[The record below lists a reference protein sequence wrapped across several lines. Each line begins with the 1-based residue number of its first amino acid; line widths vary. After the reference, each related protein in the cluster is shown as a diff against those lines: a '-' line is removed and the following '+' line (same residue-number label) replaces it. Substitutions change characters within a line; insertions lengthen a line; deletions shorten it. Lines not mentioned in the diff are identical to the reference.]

1 MMVLIGQMLGCL
13 IVAAGIGGAIGWLLR
28 PLSTGQL
35 TQASMDITATLRH
48 KEQMLAKVQH
58 ELKVQAAAMQTLESK
73 IIESDE
79 LNQSMKQELSA
90 RNDRLHALQEELAV
104 RTQRLTALE
113 GEVVSLRRSAS
124 EYAEAA
130 AVQSEEIQQL
140 HLARQEA
147 QQALESNEQERH
159 NLQRRVTEL
168 ESAVA
173 ETDHLRERVGEL
185 EPAQGRVHWLEVQ
198 LCDRE
203 AEHRAALHQLKA
215 QLDERD
221 RRIGEL
227 EPLFQRL
234 QEQEAALTQWET
246 KYAQTLTQHEAQIA
260 MLQQQL
266 AGQDRLQ
273 AQLLLDKQLLHE
285 RAEQIDGLQ
294 HRIHDLEAQQQGLAD
309 QVKTAGDKQA
319 EVDRLR
325 KRLVEVRAAL
335 RIKTDGGAVAPR
347 QKIRQN
353 GSQLSLQIEQVNAAK
368 ARPKDKPKDKPKD
381 DLSKIHGIGPTF
393 ARTLN
398 KMGLHSF
405 DQIARWT
412 PEDIDKVAK
421 KLYTAPDRI
430 KRDKWVDEAKKLH
443 EQKYGQRL

>member
-1 MMVLIGQMLGCL
+1 MIVLIGQMLGCL

-28 PLSTGQL
+28 QLSTGQL
-35 TQASMDITATLRH
+35 TPQSLDITATLRH
-48 KEQMLAKVQH
+48 KEQMLEQVQH
-58 ELKVQAAAMQTLESK
+58 ELKVQAAAIQILESK

-79 LNQSMKQELSA
+79 LNQSTRQELSA
-90 RNDRLHALQEELAV
+90 RNDQLHALQEERAV
-104 RTQRLTALE
+104 RSQRLTVLE
-113 GEVVSLRRSAS
+113 GEVASARRRAN
-124 EYAEAA
+124 EYAETAV
-130 AVQSEEIQQL
+130 VQSEEVQQL
-140 HLARQEA
+140 HLSRQET
-147 QQALESNEQERH
+147 QQTLESNEQERH
-159 NLQRRVTEL
+159 NLQRRVAEL
-168 ESAVA
+168 ETAVA
-173 ETDHLRERVGEL
+173 ETDRLRERVVEL

-203 AEHRAALHQLKA
+203 AEHRAALHQLNS
-215 QLDERD
+215 QLSERD

-227 EPLFQRL
+227 EPIVQRL
-234 QEQEAALTQWET
+234 QEQEAALRQWET
-246 KYAQTLTQHEAQIA
+246 KYAQALTQHEAQIVS
-260 MLQQQL
+260 LQQQL

-273 AQLLLDKQLLHE
+273 AQLLLDKELLHE
-285 RAEQIDGLQ
+285 QAERIDGLQ
-294 HRIHDLEAQQQGLAD
+294 HRIHELEAQQLALAD

-319 EVDRLR
+319 EINRLR

-353 GSQLSLQIEQVNAAK
+353 GSQLRLQIEQAKAAK
-368 ARPKDKPKDKPKD
+368 DTPKD

-405 DQIARWT
+405 NQIARWT

-443 EQKYGQRL
+443 EQKYGQQL